1 MVKKLANIFG
11 IVFLAVGI
19 LGYIPGITT
28 DSHLLGIFHVNGMH
42 NIVHILSGIIALWAG
57 MTSAK
62 AAKMYL
68 QIFGIVYALVAVLGF
83 MVGDG
88 LILGLIAN
96 NSADNWLHV
105 VIALVALY
113 AGFSMKTEG
122 QGMNAGAM

>member
-62 AAKMYL
+62 AAKMYF

>member
-62 AAKMYL
+62 AAKMYC